1 MFFSL
6 LTTEVIGIKFQRS
19 TAGQTPGCGGR
30 ACQAETRRAGAAL
43 PLSEHRWSSGDRGPE
58 LDALSSGV
66 PWAGQGD
73 RKGHISMYAGHGAGS
88 EPTWEQTGSSKAVT
102 VPWTLPFKLVP
113 VMLRFG
119 GGCRSKRRTL
129 SHILHSIF
137 PIQ

>member
-1 MFFSL
+1 MDPFL
-6 LTTEVIGIKFQRS
+6 PTRHPRS
-19 TAGQTPGCGGR
+19 VPGEG
-30 ACQAETRRAGAAL
+30 L
-43 PLSEHRWSSGDRGPE
+43 PLHTPT
-58 LDALSSGV
+58 
-66 PWAGQGD
+66 PGQGD